1 MARRSR
7 LGMMLALNPY
17 NQLRRRTDDARTGND
32 RRLLLSVRTYRQ
44 NPSSPGGV
52 NRAYHLARPDV
63 ILALITSKLSAA
75 TVITDYILQDWNQA
89 GLHQPSAFRAFL
101 ETHPAS
107 AIQFEIGKLSDR
119 DWLEV
124 QARLRLAIAV
134 A

>member
-1 MARRSR
+1 MTRA
-7 LGMMLALNPY
+7 
-17 NQLRRRTDDARTGND
+17 
-32 RRLLLSVRTYRQ
+32 
-44 NPSSPGGV
+44 PGTIVACYFQGV
-52 NRAYHLARPDV
+52 HTAKTRPAIVVSTRDYHTARPDV
-63 ILALITSKLSAA
+63 ILALITAKLSAPTA
-75 TVITDYILQDWNQA
+75 STDYILQDWNQA